1 VLTGGDRG
9 ERIERRGRRR
19 VPRFPCDQEDATPT
33 RWNAGGQNRSF
44 TARVGSHRD
53 PLTRMSEMEAAA
65 GDRIRSAWETG
76 VAEGT
81 TNEEAAGVE

>member
-1 VLTGGDRG
+1 
-9 ERIERRGRRR
+9 
-19 VPRFPCDQEDATPT
+19 
-33 RWNAGGQNRSF
+33 
-44 TARVGSHRD
+44 
-53 PLTRMSEMEAAA
+53 MSEMEAAA